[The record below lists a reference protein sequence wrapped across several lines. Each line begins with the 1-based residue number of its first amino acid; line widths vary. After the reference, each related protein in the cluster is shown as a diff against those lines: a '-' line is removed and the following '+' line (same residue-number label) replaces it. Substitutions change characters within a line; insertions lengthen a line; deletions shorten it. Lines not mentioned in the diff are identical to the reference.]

1 MPLLHII
8 DGGTV
13 GEASKEFYRV
23 THVKKDREF
32 YHKPCPEGLVCHWCV
47 HPIHPRVP
55 VGLPTAYKER
65 KERFRVDRQFCSW
78 NCCLAFSHNLND
90 THKYERSMWIRLLAK
105 RMHGHK
111 MSEPMR
117 IAPRR
122 EVLSIFGGCVEDIE
136 EFRKG
141 CQAAIVLEE
150 PPMCTVV
157 PEEHTILTRLKHP
170 KYIPPPVPRG
180 VASSPRPTTAAAA
193 PQQSENGE
201 GGAGASSSSKRKK
214 RQQNYTLKNNIP
226 KPGQKRRQNQISQ
239 FQQQS
244 GGGGLGGTCVAGGKK
259 RKRGGVSSSRGRMLE
274 NLGITIN

>member
-13 GEASKEFYRV
+13 GEAGKEFYRV
-23 THVKKDREF
+23 THIKKDREF

-55 VGLPTAYKER
+55 VGLPMAYKER

-136 EFRKG
+136 EFRRG
-141 CQAAIVLEE
+141 CQSAIVLEE

-157 PEEHTILTRLKHP
+157 PEEHNILTRLKHP
-170 KYIPPPVPRG
+170 KYVPPPQPRG
-180 VASSPRPTTAAAA
+180 
-193 PQQSENGE
+193 
-201 GGAGASSSSKRKK
+201 SSSSSSSSAPCLPPPPPPPAAAGEKGGKNKK
-214 RQQNYTLKNNIP
+214 KQNYTLKNNTP
-226 KPGQKRRQNQISQ
+226 KPGQKRRQNQSSQ
-239 FQQQS
+239 FKNN
-244 GGGGLGGTCVAGGKK
+244 GGVGVGLGGGDSTISGVGGKK
-259 RKRGGVSSSRGRMLE
+259 KKRKSAGRMLE